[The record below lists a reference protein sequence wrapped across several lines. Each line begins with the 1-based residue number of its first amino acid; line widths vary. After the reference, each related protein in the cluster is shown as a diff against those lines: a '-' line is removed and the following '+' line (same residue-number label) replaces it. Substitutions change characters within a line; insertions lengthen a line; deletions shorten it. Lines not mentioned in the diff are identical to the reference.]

1 VKVLKALDLGILKPP
16 SIICVSYDMALRI
29 MKKKCHLEYSNEDF
43 GAERS

>member
-16 SIICVSYDMALRI
+16 SIICVSYDMAL
-29 MKKKCHLEYSNEDF
+29 KNNEKNCHLEYSNEDF